1 MCTLLCVCMWGG
13 RKLKIIYYI
22 DFTLY
27 SKGATASPVV
37 KALPD
42 PPPGILKKKPGRKHL
57 GGMVQWMSWH
67 DSGMYRMCFTVSI
80 HYRCSSIWLSLK
92 CIYYLHV
99 GNFKYILK
107 KYQPSLAEG
116 ISLPDLIPHLNY
128 YDLLSDEEN
137 DVLLDSKLTH
147 KERVLKLLSFIER
160 KNTILYHSFLQAL
173 EDETKH
179 PGHQQLA
186 QMLRKATGN

>member
-1 MCTLLCVCMWGG
+1 MWAS
-13 RKLKIIYYI
+13 
-22 DFTLY
+22 FTTY
-27 SKGATASPVV
+27 F
-37 KALPD
+37 
-42 PPPGILKKKPGRKHL
+42 HL
-57 GGMVQWMSWH
+57 
-67 DSGMYRMCFTVSI
+67 
-80 HYRCSSIWLSLK
+80 
-92 CIYYLHV
+92 

-128 YDLLSDEEN
+128 YHLLSDEEN
-137 DVLLDSKLTH
+137 DVLLYGKLTH

-186 QMLRKATGN
+186 RMLRKATGNG

>member
-1 MCTLLCVCMWGG
+1 MW
-13 RKLKIIYYI
+13 I
-22 DFTLY
+22 
-27 SKGATASPVV
+27 P
-37 KALPD
+37 
-42 PPPGILKKKPGRKHL
+42 
-57 GGMVQWMSWH
+57 
-67 DSGMYRMCFTVSI
+67 
-80 HYRCSSIWLSLK
+80 LK
-92 CIYYLHV
+92 CIYYLHL

-128 YDLLSDEEN
+128 YHLLSDEEN

>member
-1 MCTLLCVCMWGG
+1 M
-13 RKLKIIYYI
+13 Y
-22 DFTLY
+22 F
-27 SKGATASPVV
+27 
-37 KALPD
+37 
-42 PPPGILKKKPGRKHL
+42 HL
-57 GGMVQWMSWH
+57 
-67 DSGMYRMCFTVSI
+67 
-80 HYRCSSIWLSLK
+80 
-92 CIYYLHV
+92 

-128 YDLLSDEEN
+128 YHLLSDEEN
-137 DVLLDSKLTH
+137 DVLLDGKLTH

-173 EDETKH
+173 GDETKH

-186 QMLRKATGN
+186 RMLRKATGNWIETSAFLALIT